1 VTFKKFMTAAAA
13 IGLAVSSTGAVAGSG
28 AEARSLAPATET
40 VEGSQVDGEWGVEV
54 WIIAAVVVGVVLWL
68 LLDDDDKDEPVSP

>member
-1 VTFKKFMTAAAA
+1 MTFKKLMTAVAA
-13 IGLAVSSTGAVAGSG
+13 IGLAVSSTGAVAASS
-28 AEARSLAPATET
+28 AEAVPLAPASET

-68 LLDDDDKDEPVSP
+68 LLDDDDEDEPVSP